1 MREPKSTMNKGIHN
15 LYRSKFQALKFLF
28 LNVMQPVESTQI
40 NAELKNLIT
49 IDQAWYY
56 GIVPVKH
63 DNGVLHFLV
72 NENKKG
78 NDLQSELEI
87 ILGKKITLKS
97 ESSERLEQF
106 LMSNYP
112 KAQNNGRLDA
122 STTETYRL
130 NVNDNN
136 FLETLVK
143 EAKDLHSSDIHI
155 ETYSEKCRIR
165 FRVDGVLID
174 RHKLNKIEY
183 PTLINKIKIA
193 ASCDIAEK
201 RMPQDGR
208 IRFKFNNSNLDMRVS
223 ILPTLYGEKI
233 VLRLLGS
240 DASHIH
246 IEKLGFSKEELQRYE
261 LAVKKPNGIILI
273 SGPTGSGKTTTLYAT
288 LKVINKPTNNILTI
302 EDPIEYTLD
311 GINQVQLKEE
321 IGLSYTEALR
331 TFLRQDPDIIMLGEI
346 RDAQTAQM
354 AIRAALTGHLVLST
368 IHTNSAWGTISRLVD
383 MGIAPYL
390 LASVM
395 NLSVA
400 QRLIRILC
408 PHCKT
413 QSELDKNE
421 LPENYRQLKITHHS
435 SGPGCQ
441 QCYYTGYKGR
451 KAIYEVINITKE
463 LGEHIKHNVTE
474 INDYLKTNKI
484 DKLAENALKLFIAG
498 ETSLEEVYPLLISE
512 T

>member
-1 MREPKSTMNKGIHN
+1 
-15 LYRSKFQALKFLF
+15 
-28 LNVMQPVESTQI
+28 MQPTQLH
-40 NAELKNLIT
+40 NDLKNTIT

-56 GIVPVKH
+56 RIVPLKQ
-63 DNGVLHFLV
+63 DNGTLEFTVDELK
-72 NENKKG
+72 NTP
-78 NDLQSELEI
+78 DLKSELEI
-87 ILGKKITLKS
+87 ILGKKIVLKP
-97 ESSERLEQF
+97 ETAQKVEQL
-106 LMSNYP
+106 LMGNYP
-112 KAQNNGRLDA
+112 KVQGDTRLDA
-122 STTETYRL
+122 ATTETYRL
-130 NVNDNN
+130 NVNDAN

-143 EAKDLHSSDIHI
+143 EAKDLYSSDIHI
-155 ETYSEKCRIR
+155 ETYGEKCRIR

-174 RHKLNKIEY
+174 RHKLNKAEY
-183 PTLINKIKIA
+183 PTLVNKIKIA

-240 DASHIH
+240 DASHID
-246 IEKLGFSKEELQRYE
+246 IVKLGFTDKENERYQ

-288 LKVINKPTNNILTI
+288 LKVLNKPTNNILTI

-311 GINQVQLKEE
+311 GVNQVQLKED
-321 IGLSYTEALR
+321 IGLGYTEALR

-383 MGIAPYL
+383 MGIPSYL
-390 LASVM
+390 LASTL

-400 QRLIRILC
+400 QRLVRTLC
-408 PHCKT
+408 PYCKKE
-413 QSELDKNE
+413 QDLDKKE
-421 LPENYRQLKITHHS
+421 LPNNYKNLNISKHFTAV
-435 SGPGCQ
+435 GCQ

-451 KAIYEVINITKE
+451 RAIYEVINVTKE
-463 LGEHIKHNVTE
+463 LAEEIKQNATN
-474 INDYLKTNKI
+474 IDNYLIVNKI
-484 DKLAENALKLFIAG
+484 DKLAENALKLFTFG
-498 ETSLEEVYPLLISE
+498 DTSLEEIYPYLINE
-512 T
+512 N

>member
-1 MREPKSTMNKGIHN
+1 MHPD
-15 LYRSKFQALKFLF
+15 
-28 LNVMQPVESTQI
+28 
-40 NAELKNLIT
+40 LKNQLSIQ
-49 IDQAWYY
+49 QAWYY
-56 GIVPVKH
+56 GIVPLKQE
-63 DNGVLHFLV
+63 NGALHLLV
-72 NENKKG
+72 NAQKKSG
-78 NDLQSELEI
+78 DLQSELEI
-87 ILGKKITLKS
+87 VLGKAIVLVS
-97 ESSERLEQF
+97 EDAQTLEQ
-106 LMSNYP
+106 LLHSHYP
-112 KAQNNGRLDA
+112 RAQQNGLTA
-122 STTETYRL
+122 VSETYRL
-130 NVNDNN
+130 NVNDAS

-143 EAKDLHSSDIHI
+143 EAKVLNSSDIHI

-174 RHKLNKIEY
+174 RHKPNKQEY
-183 PTLINKIKIA
+183 PVLINKIKIA

-208 IRFKFNNSNLDMRVS
+208 IRFKFNNANLDIRVS

-240 DASHIH
+240 DASHIS
-246 IEKLGFSKEELQRYE
+246 IEKLGFNERELQRYE

-288 LKVINKPTNNILTI
+288 LKVINKPTNNIVTI

-311 GINQVQLKEE
+311 GINQVQLKED

-331 TFLRQDPDIIMLGEI
+331 TFLRQDPDVIMLGEI

-368 IHTNSAWGTISRLVD
+368 IHTNSAWGTVSRLVD

-390 LASVM
+390 LASVL

-400 QRLIRILC
+400 QRLVRLLC
-408 PHCKT
+408 PHCKK
-413 QSELDKNE
+413 QVPFDQQE
-421 LPENYRQLKITHHS
+421 LPEQFRSRIASDHCWAAA
-435 SGPGCQ
+435 GCQ
-441 QCYYTGYKGR
+441 HCYYTGYKGR
-451 KAIYEVINITKE
+451 KAIYEVINVTRE
-463 LGEHIKHNVTE
+463 LSDHIKMNATE
-474 INDYLKTNKI
+474 IDDYLKVQGI

-498 ETSLEEVYPLLISE
+498 HTSLEEVYPFLISS